1 MFHPCSGKIIW
12 SLTCRANDG
21 YIDIIIYIYVAFICS
36 FFCFGW
42 YRWYLCPIGLL
53 GAPVDGP
60 EATHPEL
67 FIHGVVIGR
76 SQVVEVRDRSA
87 TAHIPRHLQLLQVTS
102 GTAFRTHTLVVKKKL
117 LELARKIARRK
128 KQTWI
133 TWINELRMSLSTY
146 LYYHIIL
153 IYLVVDLCS
162 MCSSI

>member
-21 YIDIIIYIYVAFICS
+21 YIDIIIYICS
-36 FFCFGW
+36 L
-42 YRWYLCPIGLL
+42 YLFVFLFWLVPLVPLSHWSSWCPCRRSRSHPPRALHPWCSHWSEPSCRSPRQKCHCAHPKAPSTSPSYFWNCLPNAYL
-53 GAPVDGP
+53 GG
-60 EATHPEL
+60 E
-67 FIHGVVIGR
+67 
-76 SQVVEVRDRSA
+76 
-87 TAHIPRHLQLLQVTS
+87 
-102 GTAFRTHTLVVKKKL
+102 KKL